1 MNKTLKIIITITLF
15 FFPNL
20 FLNSSPKIFMIERSP
35 IVEIQ
40 HNHKNK
46 QKVLSSIILNKISE
60 INKKQNID
68 YYAKL
73 ISTYHYIRQKNA
85 KKYSRKFNLIS
96 INYYCK
102 KYFSVFNREFRK
114 ITDMEIV
121 YKALIE

>member
-20 FLNSSPKIFMIERSP
+20 FLSSSPKIFMIERSP

-46 QKVLSSIILNKISE
+46 QKVLSSIVLNKISE

-114 ITDMEIV
+114 IIDMEIV